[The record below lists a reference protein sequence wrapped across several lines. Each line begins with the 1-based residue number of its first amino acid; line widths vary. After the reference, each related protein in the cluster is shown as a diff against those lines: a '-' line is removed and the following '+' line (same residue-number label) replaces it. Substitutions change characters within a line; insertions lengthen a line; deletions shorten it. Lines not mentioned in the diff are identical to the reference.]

1 MKSTLF
7 LVNIVLTTKVKKLQE
22 EIEDLKEKIRK
33 YEAQTMGNISLGG
46 AGDTIKK
53 KRKRKT
59 KDQVERNF
67 SCNIDNCTK
76 SYGSENSLNQHMK
89 LKHTEFWMRIKEK
102 EQSLAKSTTSK
113 DPKKNSVSGSVADK
127 RDYNEFLAPA
137 NPEIDNTMKQVVI
150 THTKDLS
157 SQQVKVEVPNHGGK
171 SNGAV

>member
-46 AGDTIKK
+46 TGDSIKK

-67 SCNIDNCTK
+67 SCNIDSCAK

-102 EQSLAKSTTSK
+102 EQSLAKSTSSAIRE
-113 DPKKNSVSGSVADK
+113 NEGSEEGNLSVTRQYS
-127 RDYNEFLAPA
+127 EFA
-137 NPEIDNTMKQVVI
+137 NPDMPGFRQQVVI
-150 THTKDLS
+150 TQPKEQAVKMIKTETPIVQAS
-157 SQQVKVEVPNHGGK
+157 GQV
-171 SNGAV
+171 

>member
-33 YEAQTMGNISLGG
+33 YEAQAIGNISLGG

-89 LKHTEFWMRIKEK
+89 LKHTEFWLRIKEK
-102 EQSLAKSTTSK
+102 EQSLAKSTSK
-113 DPKKNSVSGSVADK
+113 EPKKKSISGIVGEK
-127 RDYNEFLAPA
+127 RDNVEFKSSENLKQK
-137 NPEIDNTMKQVVI
+137 NGTKQVVI
-150 THTKDLS
+150 TQQKKILN
-157 SQQVKVEVPNHGGK
+157 QQVKTEKLNQETK

>member
-46 AGDTIKK
+46 TGDSIKK

-67 SCNIDNCTK
+67 SCNIDSCAK

-102 EQSLAKSTTSK
+102 EQSLAKSTSSGLK
-113 DPKKNSVSGSVADK
+113 DNEGSQESNPQGT
-127 RDYNEFLAPA
+127 RMFSEFA
-137 NPEIDNTMKQVVI
+137 NPDMPGFRQQVVI
-150 THTKDLS
+150 TQPKE
-157 SQQVKVEVPNHGGK
+157 QPVKMIKTEMPVVQI
-171 SNGAV
+171 NGPI